1 MADAQNKMVKRQVER
16 ILDETTEDKVDV
28 IVQMESDRPEL
39 KKLGQAAGVA
49 LSRRRMSLTPREL
62 LPQTYHKP
70 VKGEVRQQT
79 ASTYSLLGK
88 AAKETL
94 TLAKIQKLGEEPLD
108 PLLKSGLVKSAIAR
122 MVEPAKKSA
131 GPKPAPNTFWTSRA
145 MPLVLERDEL
155 SRLPEEVK
163 NIRSV
168 HLNRALQIPQLM
180 EIRPAQEETGTTAR
194 DLSATWGLLKV
205 NALAAWGVTGSRGEG
220 VLIGLLDTG
229 VDASHPDL
237 KDKVAHWVEF
247 DSLGIPVVSQPH
259 DSDEHGT
266 HCAGTLAGGNASG
279 RQIGM
284 APAAKL
290 AAAMVLR
297 GEDGGID
304 AQVLAG
310 IDWCVERKVDL
321 ISMSLGGLVM
331 DAETPPTYTE
341 AILTCLEAGIP
352 VVAAIGNEGEQTTG
366 SPGNDLFALS
376 VGATDPQDRVAG
388 FSGGRTHILRKSDF
402 IDPRYLPLPYSKPEI
417 SAPGV
422 AIYSSVPGGKW
433 KAFSGTSM
441 ATPPHVAGGIA
452 LLLSATKIHERESGI
467 RRATLLKDLIL
478 GSVEELGECGQDH
491 RYGFGRLD
499 VLRTIDFAL
508 ERGYARSPKES

>member
-1 MADAQNKMVKRQVER
+1 VADELEKRVKQQVEK
-16 ILDETTEDKVDV
+16 ILDETRESQVDV
-28 IVQMESDRPEL
+28 IVQMESDRPQL

-62 LPQTYHKP
+62 LPQPYQKQ
-70 VKGEVRQQT
+70 VKGEARQKT

-88 AAKETL
+88 ATKQAP
-94 TLAKIQKLGEEPLD
+94 TLARIQQLGEEPLD
-108 PLLKSGLVKSAIAR
+108 PLLKSGLVKAAIAR
-122 MVEPAKKSA
+122 MVEPGKKSA
-131 GPKPAPNTFWTSRA
+131 EPKAPPNPFWTSRA
-145 MPLVLERDEL
+145 MPLVLDRDEL
-155 SRLPEEVK
+155 ARLPDEVK

-168 HLNRALQIPQLM
+168 NLNRTLQVPQLM
-180 EIRPAQEETGTTAR
+180 EIKPAQEEIGTTAR
-194 DLSATWGLLKV
+194 VLTATWGLLKV
-205 NALAAWGVTGSRGEG
+205 NALAAWGVTESRGNG

-237 KDKVAHWVEF
+237 KDKITHWVEF
-247 DSLGIPVVSQPH
+247 DSLGIPVESQPH

-266 HCAGTLAGGNASG
+266 HCAGTLVGGNASG
-279 RQIGM
+279 RHIGL
-284 APAAKL
+284 APAARL

-297 GEDGGID
+297 GDEGGTD

-310 IDWCVERKVDL
+310 IDWCVEQNVDL
-321 ISMSLGGLVM
+321 ISMSLGGLFM

-366 SPGNDLFALS
+366 SPGNDLFAIS

-388 FSGGRTHILRKSDF
+388 FSGGRTQILRKSDF
-402 IDPRYLPLPYSKPEI
+402 IDSRYLPLPYSKPEI

-433 KAFSGTSM
+433 KAFNGTSM
-441 ATPPHVAGGIA
+441 ATPHVAGGIA
-452 LLLSATKIHERESGI
+452 LLLCSTRIRDLETGA
-467 RRATLLKDLIL
+467 RRASLIKDLML
-478 GSVEELGECGQDH
+478 GSVEELGESGQDH

-499 VLRTIDFAL
+499 VLRAIDFAL
-508 ERGYARSPKES
+508 ERGYGQSPKDL